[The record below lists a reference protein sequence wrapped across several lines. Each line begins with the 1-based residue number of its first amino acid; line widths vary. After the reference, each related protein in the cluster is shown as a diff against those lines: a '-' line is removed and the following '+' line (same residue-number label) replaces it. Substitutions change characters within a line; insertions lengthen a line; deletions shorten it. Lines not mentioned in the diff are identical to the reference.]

1 MFCRWK
7 RTSAG
12 VMVEN
17 GKKVL
22 EFVAILR
29 KDNNQWAIP
38 GVSNVPMQRQ
48 YGLYKRRQKKLI
60 SFALFICSDK
70 G

>member
-1 MFCRWK
+1 MLE
-7 RTSAG
+7 G
-12 VMVEN
+12 

-38 GVSNVPMQRQ
+38 GVRELS
-48 YGLYKRRQKKLI
+48 
-60 SFALFICSDK
+60 
-70 G
+70 